1 MKLARALRI
10 APLALL
16 GAGVLATSF
25 VTIANDEQGVV
36 ERFGGPVR
44 ELLPGLHLKLPWPIE
59 SVRRT
64 SNGQRSLQM
73 PIGFRLVDEAAGLA
87 PPPRMMQWLTG
98 DSNIVELRANVLYR
112 VADARDWLYGVSSIH
127 SLDPAARDGAYE
139 GRAFALRRLGE
150 SALTELVSR
159 EDVDDV
165 LGGGAA
171 RISADAR
178 KLVQARADALGLG
191 VEISAVQIL
200 RRDPLASVA
209 MAFRRVQDA
218 EADAEQARQRNL
230 ANRDDILSRAA
241 IERETL
247 LSEARVDAD
256 AARQAARGRAERFLS
271 LAREVGSVDS
281 SQGRRLWIESVR
293 EILLRS
299 ELKVVQPGTAERPTL
314 LYETGGR

>member
-1 MKLARALRI
+1 MKLRSALRI

-16 GAGVLATSF
+16 GAGALATSF

-44 ELLPGLHLKLPWPIE
+44 DLVPGLHMKLPWPIE

-64 SNGQRSLQM
+64 SSGQRSLQM

-87 PPPRMMQWLTG
+87 PPPGMTQWLTG

-112 VADARDWLYGVSSIH
+112 VADARAWLYGVSPVH
-127 SLDPAARDGAYE
+127 STDPASRDGAYQ

-209 MAFRRVQDA
+209 AAFRRVQDA

-230 ANRDDILSRAA
+230 ANRRDILSRAA

-247 LSEARVDAD
+247 LSDARVDAD
-256 AARQAARGRAERFLS
+256 AARQAARGRADRFLA

-281 SQGRRLWIESVR
+281 SQGRRLWIEAVR
-293 EILLRS
+293 DLLLRAD
-299 ELKVVQPGTAERPTL
+299 LKVVQPGTAERPTVI
-314 LYETGGR
+314 YATGGR